1 MSRQLRLAAPLHHR
15 IALSLPAAA
24 LALALASCGGSE
36 PPPVQLPPPPPKPAP
51 PPPPPPPP
59 KPVPPAG
66 ASDNIA
72 IPPLDANGLRQ
83 SVNRGISPAQ
93 MLWNLRSALNVAAL
107 NCGSPKHA
115 EILPR
120 YKLFLKAYGK
130 TLMAA
135 NRKVDAEFKARYG
148 AKFTAP
154 REAYMTSVYNH
165 FALPPV
171 MNEFCNAALAVTGD
185 LAEQTPALPSA
196 PAPRTARA
204 KAAALKTGA
213 PAIATLKPAELEA
226 FAVRSLPNIEVVYDD
241 FYRRYEKYRLDL
253 AEWNA
258 KYGPSAAP
266 AATPTASTGTP

>member
-1 MSRQLRLAAPLHHR
+1 MLRHSRLAAPAFTWPSFTR
-15 IALSLPAAA
+15 IARFLPAAVLAAA
-24 LALALASCGGSE
+24 LASCAA
-36 PPPVQLPPPPPKPAP
+36 PAP

-59 KPVPPAG
+59 PPKPYVPPPPKPRPPFG
-66 ASDNIA
+66 ASDNLA
-72 IPPLDANGLRQ
+72 IPPLDASGLRQ
-83 SVNRGISPAQ
+83 SVNRGISSTQ

-107 NCGSPKHA
+107 NCSDPKHA

-120 YKLFLKAYGK
+120 YRAFLKNYNG

-165 FALPPV
+165 FALPPA
-171 MNEFCNAALAVTGD
+171 MGEFCNAALAVTSD
-185 LAEQTPALPSA
+185 LAALTPAA
-196 PAPRTARA
+196 PA
-204 KAAALKTGA
+204 A
-213 PAIATLKPAELEA
+213 PAKKGAGKVAAPRPVTLKPAELEA

-258 KYGPSAAP
+258 KYGPPAAP
-266 AATPTASTGTP
+266 VSTPTAP

>member
-1 MSRQLRLAAPLHHR
+1 MPRTSRPLAPAFER
-15 IALSLPAAA
+15 IGRFLPAAV
-24 LALALASCGGSE
+24 LAAAIASCAA
-36 PPPVQLPPPPPKPAP
+36 PPP

-59 KPVPPAG
+59 KPKPYIPPPPKPMPPAG
-66 ASDNIA
+66 ASDNLT

-83 SVNRGISPAQ
+83 SVNRNISPTQ
-93 MLWNLRSALNVAAL
+93 MLWNLRSAFNVAAL
-107 NCGSPKHA
+107 NCTDPKHA

-120 YKLFLKAYGK
+120 YRAFLKNYTA
-130 TLMAA
+130 TLAA
-135 NRKVDAEFKARYG
+135 TNRQVDAEFKARYG

-165 FALPPV
+165 FALPPA

-185 LAEQTPALPSA
+185 LNAITP
-196 PAPRTARA
+196 PAPKAPPLKKGA
-204 KAAALKTGA
+204 KAA
-213 PAIATLKPAELEA
+213 PVRIPTLKPAELEA

-258 KYGPSAAP
+258 RYSAPSASAKAASGAP
-266 AATPTASTGTP
+266 